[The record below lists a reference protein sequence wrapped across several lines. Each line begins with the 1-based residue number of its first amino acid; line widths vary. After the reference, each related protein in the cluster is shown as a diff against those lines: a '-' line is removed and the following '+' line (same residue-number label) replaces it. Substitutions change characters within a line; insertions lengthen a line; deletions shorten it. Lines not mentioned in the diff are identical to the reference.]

1 MNIVHKLALD
11 LQMPVGG
18 KIYVKQGDKMTRSIV
33 LSLYDGGAPFNPP
46 NVGILQLVFLKPDR
60 TGGVYDT
67 MPDGTKAC
75 VLLGNTVTASLH
87 PQMFTAS
94 GTVVCELRMLNADGS
109 SILSTFGW
117 SIFVEASAEA
127 GIKSESYYHFASISS
142 LTAAI
147 GNLNDLVTNDKE
159 SIVGAINELHSV
171 TVSIT
176 KTEVI
181 ARSGDGCNYS
191 TAVEGLEISV
201 GTEIILIPQSTNQ
214 GAATL
219 ALNGGE
225 AYPLCLRPG
234 WNVTGNDLRPQLA
247 IPLEAGSLLRGGEYV
262 FRFDGSAWIL
272 QSHLAA
278 PQSQAITEYVRQFTA
293 RVPRIDRVMGRDG
306 LGKDYLYDYTR
317 TIAEEANG
325 HTKAK
330 ALTFLWVTDTHSYE
344 DSTWIGS
351 VAAQMTNYVPCSFI
365 AHTGDIIDGL
375 VSPAEGLSTLSEL
388 NRNLTEAACPVLYAK
403 GNHDDN
409 CLYARKQVDAGPGLG
424 EDYIL
429 TSQLYART
437 NAFRKEVKSP
447 AGNGDMYFYFDDEV
461 SKIRSIFLNSY
472 DYSEERD
479 ENGIRLEDCKTGKV
493 FRQEQLDW
501 LAQEALDFSGK
512 EGWAVMLFSHEYLH
526 ADVYKILGDFQNG
539 INRFA
544 GQGSGE
550 VIAWFVGDDHLDML
564 SWYHWSYDNFSTAR
578 LTCLNASSALDN
590 WDAATEDNA
599 VLYPPKKKAD
609 TEDETAFDLVT
620 VDRENHRIYLTRFG
634 ARSYVYNPETGS
646 FDTVAART
654 RVVDY
659 KTGTY
664 KVLTEGDVDI
674 IEPEEELVEATNV
687 LKGVTFEAGGL
698 NSSGENDDS
707 IITNIRSSMVDISSL
722 QATTSTVISYHFV
735 IYSTGDQPV
744 SNATDFRYDAAGAK
758 VNANS
763 FGTGLVAQYGYPAGA
778 IAIDFNYNMY
788 TPIKKWRV
796 SINYGGS
803 PKIRLAIY
811 KIVDGAAQLV
821 DECDVKTGV

>member
-1 MNIVHKLALD
+1 MKESIYHLLLD
-11 LQMPVGG
+11 VQGHGLQLSLPVKRGDSARCLRIRLTESG
-18 KIYVKQGDKMTRSIV
+18 RSYPIGADCTAVFTAKKPDETVIYNACTIEKNEAVYSLTGQETNTAGVV
-33 LSLYDGGAPFNPP
+33 LCELRLYDGGGELLTSPSFCLLVEDTVYGDDAVMDSSSEYTALTALVSQTKEALEEAKALQRHGVLAYAPL
-46 NVGILQLVFLKPDR
+46 GTAY
-60 TGGVYDT
+60 TGQA
-67 MPDGTKAC
+67 PA
-75 VLLGNTVTASLH
+75 L
-87 PQMFTAS
+87 
-94 GTVVCELRMLNADGS
+94 ELR
-109 SILSTFGW
+109 
-117 SIFVEASAEA
+117 E
-127 GIKSESYYHFASISS
+127 
-142 LTAAI
+142 
-147 GNLNDLVTNDKE
+147 
-159 SIVGAINELHSV
+159 
-171 TVSIT
+171 
-176 KTEVI
+176 
-181 ARSGDGCNYS
+181 
-191 TAVEGLEISV
+191 
-201 GTEIILIPQSTNQ
+201 GTEILLLPQSANQ

-219 ALNGGE
+219 ALNGGA

-234 WNVTGNDLRPQLA
+234 WNVTGDDLRPQLA

-293 RVPRIDRVMGRDG
+293 RVPRLDQLLGRDG

-317 TIAEEANG
+317 KIAEEANG

-409 CLYARKQVDAGPGLG
+409 CLYARKQVDAGLGQG

-447 AGNGDMYFYFDDEV
+447 AGNGDMYFYYDDEV

-539 INRFA
+539 INNFA
-544 GQGSGE
+544 DQGSGE

-599 VLYPPKKKAD
+599 VLYPPKKAAD
-609 TEDETAFDLVT
+609 TEDEAAFDLVT

-698 NSSGENDDS
+698 NISTGENDDS
-707 IITNIRSSMVDISSL
+707 ITTNIRSSMVDISSL
-722 QATTSTVISYHFV
+722 QATTSTSIAYHFV

-744 SNATDFRYDAAGAK
+744 SNATDIRYDADGAK

-778 IAIDFNYNMY
+778 IAVDFNYNMY
-788 TPIKKWRV
+788 TTIKKWRV
-796 SINYGGS
+796 SVNYGGS
-803 PKIRLAIY
+803 PKIRVAIY

-821 DECDVKTGV
+821 DECDVKTGA